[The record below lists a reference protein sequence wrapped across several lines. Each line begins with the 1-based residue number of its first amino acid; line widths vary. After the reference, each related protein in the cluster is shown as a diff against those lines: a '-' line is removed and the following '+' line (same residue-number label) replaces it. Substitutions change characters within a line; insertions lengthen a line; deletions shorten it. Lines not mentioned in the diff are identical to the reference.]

1 MKKIFKWLGIGFGVI
16 ISLIII
22 IIFIVLW
29 KHNRFGY
36 YSAGGPLS
44 KNQAAYD
51 ITFYDI
57 NLKVDMDE
65 KFLSGYTKVIIKTL
79 DKKLTKIELDLL
91 DHFDVKGITL
101 ENQEISF
108 EHDNHKLWL
117 LPITQLEERT
127 SYNFKIEYSGNP
139 VEAIIPPWID
149 GFNWSEDS
157 SGSHWVGLSSQG
169 SGGKLWFPSKDSQ
182 SDKPDS
188 VSINIT
194 IPKEYFC

>member
-1 MKKIFKWLGIGFGVI
+1 MKKFFKWLGIGFGVI

-57 NLKVDMDE
+57 NLKIELDE
-65 KFLSGYTKVIIKTL
+65 KFLSGYTKVKIKTL

-117 LPITQLEERT
+117 L
-127 SYNFKIEYSGNP
+127 
-139 VEAIIPPWID
+139 
-149 GFNWSEDS
+149 
-157 SGSHWVGLSSQG
+157 H
-169 SGGKLWFPSKDSQ
+169 
-182 SDKPDS
+182 
-188 VSINIT
+188 
-194 IPKEYFC
+194 